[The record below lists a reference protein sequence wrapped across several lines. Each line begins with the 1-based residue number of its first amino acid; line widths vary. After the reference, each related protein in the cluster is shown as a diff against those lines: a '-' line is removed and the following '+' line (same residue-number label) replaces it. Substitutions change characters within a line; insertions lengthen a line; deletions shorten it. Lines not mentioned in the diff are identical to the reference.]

1 MSQAPETDLDLDK
14 LFLPAWAQ
22 ESPSVNRYA
31 GFSGDSSPRRD
42 DRRGDRRPPRR
53 DSGAPGGGRGFDRPQ
68 QGGQGPRGQRPGQR
82 DDRRGPRPQGRDG
95 DRRRDPVRQE
105 PRREPVPLPDVNVT
119 VAPED
124 KGSESLAKQI
134 RSSGRAY
141 PLFDIARIILA
152 KPERQTLT
160 FSVKKNAEGK
170 PVQPL
175 FVCALD
181 DTLWLSAEEAVNF
194 VLSRHFATFYQADR
208 IQIEPP
214 KGTYTFV
221 AQCGISGVIL
231 GPPNHHDYQNQLAR
245 LHRERFSRMP
255 FDMFKS
261 RVRIVRDEEVVKK
274 WVEDQSWKTEFICLN
289 MPEPLRL
296 ASRDDVTAHFRQT
309 HMATI
314 IREVESHPVSGAAVR
329 SMPCEPLRRLARLAV
344 EDQQHFPLQIATTL
358 SQIFAS
364 HHLQFFKVNRS
375 ITHVCIARPRFLD
388 LEADPVSDGIRKI
401 VEFINSHPRCN
412 RRVLIES
419 LAPTPKPEAT
429 EARPAAPV
437 ETPAGDASAQPAAEA
452 PAPAAPTPKPTTS
465 EEPTPDQT
473 AIIADLHWLIHE
485 GHVIEFANG
494 ALETAKKPLPKPPK
508 PAKPAKADTAPTEA
522 APAATGADTA
532 PPAVEEA
539 PAGEPASQSP
549 VSASFEAEAEAGTSQ
564 LDPAAGA
571 ESAPDPEPGPAA
583 SEPPSA

>member
-1 MSQAPETDLDLDK
+1 
-14 LFLPAWAQ
+14 
-22 ESPSVNRYA
+22 
-31 GFSGDSSPRRD
+31 
-42 DRRGDRRPPRR
+42 
-53 DSGAPGGGRGFDRPQ
+53 
-68 QGGQGPRGQRPGQR
+68 
-82 DDRRGPRPQGRDG
+82 
-95 DRRRDPVRQE
+95 
-105 PRREPVPLPDVNVT
+105 VPLPDVNVT